1 MTAPTTIPISA
12 IFGRPINPP
21 LPACAVGDGEAD
33 ALVPIRGTFV
43 PFAFIVVVDVEF
55 DVGEGLFGME
65 DDVIVIIV
73 VIVVP
78 VLFITT
84 QSWLTPLPA

>member
-33 ALVPIRGTFV
+33 ALALTRGTFA

-55 DVGEGLFGME
+55 DVGEVLVGMDE
-65 DDVIVIIV
+65 GIIV
-73 VIVVP
+73 VIVVI
-78 VLFITT
+78 VVAVFFITT
-84 QSWLTPLPA
+84 HS